1 MRTNPSNDATKESGR
16 RSRSVAQKALN
27 KANAADGGVKMDI
40 KATLSTEVA
49 EALKYFMNALPKETF
64 DLFFNS
70 LLSASGIVKLANK
83 NKDSEASK

>member
-1 MRTNPSNDATKESGR
+1 MKREPSKSATTQNS
-16 RSRSVAQKALN
+16 SRGSSVAQKALN
-27 KANAADGGVKMDI
+27 RANAADEGVKMDI

-49 EALKYFMNALPKETF
+49 EALKYYMNTLPKEKF